1 MAKRCDRVGI
11 CRNRL
16 CLCKAFLEVAM
27 IFFGVCFVVPASFA
41 QSPAQSNEFLSIDC
55 GNTKL
60 NYTDI
65 NQVQWVAD
73 DGSHITTGSSTEQ
86 IFDNASVGGNQ
97 ALRSFRYF
105 PERRSKYCYEFLLDS
120 DLSYLI
126 RVSFYMNGS
135 ILIASRPFEFVVS
148 IDGNDWFTLSSGYD
162 SSQSS
167 LLVVQEGIF
176 YPTREVTSI
185 CLRPVVGQPFI
196 SSLESRRLQNPILYS
211 YDGSTSQYLTLT
223 LRYNAGASPTAPD
236 VRYPDDPFDRIW
248 KSPDVSLAE
257 SLQAIS
263 SPEAPD
269 NTNSFDSYYVP
280 PKVMR
285 DAWLFP
291 ADKKA
296 EFSFQFY
303 SYGPQVYMNPG
314 QYMFPLVYSEDL
326 NRTASIY
333 DYEIAFQMD
342 GSDFGYISSYNNFSQ
357 TACMLQ
363 LPFIDVGSLHVVN
376 PGPSFANISVFLIS
390 NSITGISDGRVPT
403 INAIEIYI
411 QHNFNFSITNP
422 DDVQI
427 IGGLKTIFSLT
438 NWQGDPCVPVPHDWL
453 SCSLFESTWNPTYYV
468 TSINIANQNISG
480 STNLTALP
488 NGTLISLTKMN
499 ITNSGVDDSTFQFL
513 MNSSPTMLNLSQNAI
528 TSLPITS
535 ENATTQDLVILDLS
549 HNQLEGD
556 ISALDNWIQGNV
568 NLEELYISYNNLT
581 GVFSK
586 SLYFSNLPNLQIGKF
601 DHNMIGGT
609 LDLSVWY
616 DALQQASKDVAS
628 NQRTTAVALP
638 LFSFVNNN
646 ILDIIPTAETFE
658 SSIQNLLLQNK
669 ESGVL

>member
-1 MAKRCDRVGI
+1 MAKRRDRVGI
-11 CRNRL
+11 CSRNRL
-16 CLCKAFLEVAM
+16 YLCKAFLEVAM
-27 IFFGVCFVVPASFA
+27 IFFGVCFVVPVSYA
-41 QSPAQSNEFLSIDC
+41 QSDGFLSIDC

-73 DGSHITTGSSTEQ
+73 DGSYITTGSSTEQ

-105 PERRSKYCYEFLLDS
+105 PERRSKYCYEFLLNN

-148 IDGNDWFTLSSGYD
+148 IDGNDWFTLSSGDD

-176 YPTREVTSI
+176 YPASEVTSL

-196 SSLESRRLQNPILYS
+196 SSLESRQLQTPILYS

-236 VRYPDDPFDRIW
+236 VRYPDDPLDRIW
-248 KSPDVSLAE
+248 KSPDASLAE
-257 SLQAIS
+257 SLQAMS

-269 NTNSFDSYYVP
+269 NTTSFDSYYVP

-285 DAWLFP
+285 DGWLFP
-291 ADKKA
+291 ADQTA

-314 QYMFPLVYSEDL
+314 QYVFPLVYSEDL

-333 DYEIAFQMD
+333 DYNIAFQID
-342 GSDFGYISSYNNFSQ
+342 GSDFGSFSSYNKFSQ
-357 TACMLQ
+357 TASMLQ
-363 LPFIDVGSLHVVN
+363 LPFIDAGSLHVVT
-376 PGPSFANISVFLIS
+376 PGPSFANMSVFLS
-390 NSITGISDGRVPT
+390 ANWTTGISDGRVPT

-422 DDVQI
+422 DDAQI

-438 NWQGDPCVPVPHDWL
+438 DWQGDPCVPVPHDWL
-453 SCSLFESTWNPTYYV
+453 SCSLLESTWNPTYYV

-488 NGTLISLTKMN
+488 NGTLISLTEMS

-513 MNSSPTMLNLSQNAI
+513 MNSSPKMLNLSQNAL
-528 TSLPITS
+528 TSLPMTS
-535 ENATTQDLVILDLS
+535 KNAATQDLVTLDLS

-556 ISALDNWIQGNV
+556 ISALDNWVQGNV
-568 NLEELYISYNNLT
+568 HLEELYISYNNLS

-586 SLYFSNLPNLQIGKF
+586 SLYFSSLPNLQIGKF

-616 DALQQASKDVAS
+616 DALQQASKDVAK
-628 NQRTTAVALP
+628 NQSTAAVTLP

-646 ILDIIPTAETFE
+646 ILDIIPSAETFE

-669 ESGVL
+669 DSGVL